1 MTLTEQQHKSLTEY
15 LALLRIK
22 VDIELI
28 KDYPYFS
35 GKPYPLGR
43 CKEIRNAVFDLL
55 KKELAS
61 SPNEA
66 LSPLIDKLQAG
77 HEIKQVWGSLRDE
90 YFQNAMIVDDLY
102 IDAAND
108 TVNPNKPRVEITA
121 AANSGFS
128 AITSFEQF
136 CTIAKRYWQVTLY
149 RNDVFPALAP
159 YFPIVCIAENNSC
172 WFGAAT
178 NEMLELTMNSDFN
191 ESKSVLSLLPAC
203 PEHVIKKWRALTICE
218 TEPLLQKTGL
228 PEQFIEQYKNKA
240 KDLKHRDRIVT
251 GFFKLPDAISL

>member
-1 MTLTEQQHKSLTEY
+1 MTLTEQQHTELTEY
-15 LALLRIK
+15 LAHLRIK
-22 VDIELI
+22 ADIDLI
-28 KDYPYFS
+28 KDYPHFS

-43 CKEIRNAVFDLL
+43 CKEIRNAVFELL
-55 KKELAS
+55 NKELAS
-61 SPNEA
+61 NPHHA
-66 LSPLIDKLQAG
+66 LSPLITKLQAG

-102 IDAAND
+102 IDVAND

-121 AANSGFS
+121 AAKSGFS

-159 YFPIVCIAENNSC
+159 YFPIVCIGENNSC
-172 WFGAAT
+172 WFAAAT
-178 NEMLELTMNSDFN
+178 NEMLELTMNSGFN
-191 ESKSVLSLLPAC
+191 ESKHILSVLPSC
-203 PEHVIKKWRALTICE
+203 PEHVIKKWRALTVCD

-240 KDLKHRDRIVT
+240 KDLQQRDSIVT
-251 GFFKLPDAISL
+251 GFFKLPAAMSL